1 MSKVRACISIEPT
14 IFEELSKMS
23 EQEERSISQQ
33 ISYLVKKN
41 KEKTE
46 SQKEEVE

>member
-1 MSKVRACISIEPT
+1 
-14 IFEELSKMS
+14 MS

-41 KEKTE
+41 KEKEE
-46 SQKEEVE
+46 SQKEEAE